1 MPYSSFIPPVSK
13 KKTDKSFS
21 ELRQNRYRHF
31 SISCFFFQFWHH
43 FAEKWRHKFGTEFRN
58 LVLQGGWEEERERW
72 ERGCKFCFTLEY
84 FKVAVF
90 ETTLYKWLLHT
101 LGFTTRTKTPTPPLM
116 SNPGGRNL
124 AGVLSKI
131 KPEVQSSPLELPTVR
146 VVIRWNRKSKQY
158 FEEGWKV
165 FRWSPSD
172 PLETHW
178 FRWNLRKSSCA
189 MSQNKHTASVI

>member
-1 MPYSSFIPPVSK
+1 MSFDRIDIVIFLFHVFFSVL
-13 KKTDKSFS
+13 TSFCRKMTS
-21 ELRQNRYRHF
+21 QIWHR
-31 SISCFFFQFWHH
+31 ISQP
-43 FAEKWRHKFGTEFRN
+43 RS
-58 LVLQGGWEEERERW
+58 QGGWEEERERW

-84 FKVAVF
+84 FKAAVF

-101 LGFTTRTKTPTPPLM
+101 LGFTTRTKTPPLHS
-116 SNPGGRNL
+116 SNPSGRNL

-158 FEEGWKV
+158 LEEGWKV

-172 PLETHW
+172 PLETHR
-178 FRWNLRKSSCA
+178 FRWNLRKSSGA
-189 MSQNKHTASVI
+189 MSQNKHTASLI